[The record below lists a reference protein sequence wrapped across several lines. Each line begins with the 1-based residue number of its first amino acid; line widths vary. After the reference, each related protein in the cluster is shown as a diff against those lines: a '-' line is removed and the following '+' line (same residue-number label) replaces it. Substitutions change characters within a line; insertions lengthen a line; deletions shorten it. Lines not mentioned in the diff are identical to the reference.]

1 MQEKFHYPLPR
12 DGVKS
17 IQQAIRKVRFEKNEH
32 LYVFKNGSQIL
43 RFAGH
48 QNQINIPPEYL
59 FQLKDTEVVHNH
71 TSNSSFSFEDINMA
85 TFHNIKK
92 LYAVTPDFI
101 YQVKRP
107 GSEWEID
114 FNNDFYLNFFETC
127 QSIARMELEK
137 LLANHQIDQIEME
150 FKFFHYLWLLFFH
163 SFDIHYAQ
171 KKHPK

>member
-71 TSNSSFSFEDINMA
+71 TSNSSFSFEDIKALCCNPR
-85 TFHNIKK
+85 FH
-92 LYAVTPDFI
+92 LP
-101 YQVKRP
+101 
-107 GSEWEID
+107 S
-114 FNNDFYLNFFETC
+114 
-127 QSIARMELEK
+127 
-137 LLANHQIDQIEME
+137 
-150 FKFFHYLWLLFFH
+150 
-163 SFDIHYAQ
+163 Q
-171 KKHPK
+171 KTWFRVGN